1 VLEVNFVWTSTGSSG
16 GLTAVSVQ
24 AGAQQSVLYCEFSTL
39 ATTNSVSFQTAPT
52 SSGPWFTE
60 ASTTIST
67 TAGSSVVAMRLT
79 GPYLWMRPYIH
90 TASTGTYTF
99 RLIGAS

>member
-1 VLEVNFVWTSTGSSG
+1 MFEINQTWTSTGSSG
-16 GLTAVSVQ
+16 GLTAVYLA
-24 AGAQQSVLYCEFSTL
+24 AGAIESVLMVQYSTI
-39 ATTNSVSFQTAPT
+39 ATTQSVSFQTAQQ

-60 ASTTIST
+60 ASTGLST
-67 TAGSSVVAMRLT
+67 ASGGQVALRVT

-99 RLIGAS
+99 RLIGTS